1 MTAQNTGEKKQKWY
15 RRTEPFVR
23 GPLIAFLPFA
33 TLFLSQLVML
43 QSAPEAWVWFVDRP
57 GATIVTYLVLLFAL
71 LLVERL
77 STSLFLAGLVTM
89 APCLVLAIASYLK
102 LTANGVPLLLSDLTM
117 MGQAAEITGF
127 LSPEMGIGSG
137 TVLAIFLAAALL
149 ILAFFWTRPLH
160 KLLWWKR
167 LLTAAAM
174 GGALALT
181 LTLPVTG
188 AMLDEAAA
196 GVNQATRNE
205 RLGVLAGMYAAARQN
220 AMTEPGEYTEDNM
233 NRIVLQISSNAPR
246 VSTPETRPNVILL
259 MSESFFDPTRLP
271 NVTYSTDPVSNYHSL
286 GETFPAGSFQSN
298 TYAGGTGNVEMEVLT
313 GVSSHFLEE
322 DEVLTTISSEGAYD
336 RIPSIVK
343 AFANQGYRT
352 TYVHSHTNAL
362 YSRTEH
368 LPALGF
374 ETVVYRDDFKTETAN
389 AGYYVSDDS
398 WADEIIARFEDKGEE
413 PIFLFGLSME
423 NHQPYAGNKF
433 SEPSPVEVT
442 TELLEGEHL
451 GMFDS
456 LVHGLYDADQSLG
469 KLVDYFASV
478 DEPTILVFFG
488 DHLPRPSFGDGDTL
502 YDRLGYSTS
511 ADTLTWS
518 PEELKYM
525 LSTDYL
531 VWYNYNVDFEV
542 PEELSA
548 TGLGTQI
555 LNWAGL
561 PKPLYFSWID
571 TVMEHMLIY
580 RDRLFVAA
588 DGTPSHEIPEEFSG
602 IMKRYETI
610 VYDILYGE
618 SYSTEAL
625 TGSRVRKTVKESMPE
640 VITPPAFGEPEDEE
654 LPESESPEPG
664 PASTPPSSTSPA
676 VRPESHREP
685 EESGAPGERHEEHRP
700 SPEDQEV

>member
-1 MTAQNTGEKKQKWY
+1 MAGQSGETKKTKWY
-15 RRTEPFVR
+15 RRTDPFVR

-33 TLFLSQLVML
+33 TLFLCQLVTL
-43 QSAPEAWVWFVDRP
+43 QSIPGAWVWFMDHP
-57 GATIVTYLVLLFAL
+57 GASVVTYLALLFAL

-117 MGQAAEITGF
+117 IGQAAEITGF
-127 LSPEMGIGSG
+127 LSPEMGLGAG
-137 TVLAIFLAAALL
+137 TIQAVLIALVL
-149 ILAFFWTRPLH
+149 LVLAFFWTRPIH

-174 GGALALT
+174 GGALAIT
-181 LTLPVTG
+181 LLFPATG

-196 GVNQATRNE
+196 GANQATRNE

-220 AMTEPGEYTEDNM
+220 AMTEPGEYNEDNM
-233 NRIVLQISSNAPR
+233 NRIVLQISANAPR
-246 VSTPETRPNVILL
+246 VATPEVRPNVILL

-271 NVTYSTDPVSNYHSL
+271 NVTYSTDPVSNFHEL
-286 GETFPAGSFQSN
+286 GRTFPSGSFQSN

-322 DEVLTTISSEGAYD
+322 DEVLTTISAEGAYE

-362 YSRTEH
+362 YSRTDH

-374 ETVVYRDDFKTETAN
+374 ETVVFRDDFKTEIVN
-389 AGYYVSDDS
+389 EGYYASDDC
-398 WADEIIARFEDKGEE
+398 WADEIIARFEDKGED
-413 PIFLFGLSME
+413 PIFLYGLSME

-433 SEPSPVEVT
+433 AEPSPVEVT
-442 TELLEGEHL
+442 TDLLEGEHL

-456 LVHGLYDADQSLG
+456 LIHGLYDADQSLG

-542 PEELSA
+542 PQDLSA
-548 TGLGTQI
+548 TGLGTQ
-555 LNWAGL
+555 LLSWTKL
-561 PKPLYFSWID
+561 PKPLYFTWID
-571 TVMEHMLIY
+571 TVMENMLMY

-618 SYSTEAL
+618 SYCTEAM
-625 TGSRVRKTVKESMPE
+625 TGSKVRKSVKESMPE
-640 VITPPAFGEPEDEE
+640 VITPPPSEEEEPFETGASD
-654 LPESESPEPG
+654 PSPQVT
-664 PASTPPSSTSPA
+664 STPAPSPA
-676 VRPESHREP
+676 VRPESYLEP
-685 EESGAPGERHEEHRP
+685 EESGSPAP
-700 SPEDQEV
+700 SPSAPSAQEDQLV

>member
-1 MTAQNTGEKKQKWY
+1 MAEQKCEEKKSKWY
-15 RRTEPFVR
+15 RRTDPFVR

-33 TLFLSQLVML
+33 TLFLCQLVTL
-43 QSAPEAWVWFVDRP
+43 QSIP
-57 GATIVTYLVLLFAL
+57 GAWMWFMDHPDVSVVTYLALLFAL

-77 STSLFLAGLVTM
+77 STSLFLAGLATM
-89 APCLVLAIASYLK
+89 APCLMLAIASYLK

-117 MGQAAEITGF
+117 IGQAAEITGF
-127 LSPEMGIGSG
+127 LSPEMGLGAG
-137 TVLAIFLAAALL
+137 TVQAVLIALVLLA
-149 ILAFFWTRPLH
+149 LAFFWTRPIH
-160 KLLWWKR
+160 RQLWWKR
-167 LLTAAAM
+167 LLTAAVM
-174 GGALALT
+174 GGALVLT
-181 LTLPVTG
+181 LMFPATG

-196 GVNQATRNE
+196 GANQATRNE

-220 AMTEPGEYTEDNM
+220 AMTEPGEYSEDNM
-233 NRIVLQISSNAPR
+233 NRIVLQISANAHR
-246 VSTPETRPNVILL
+246 VATPEVRPNVILL

-271 NVTYSTDPVSNYHSL
+271 NVTYSTDPVANFHEL
-286 GETFPAGSFQSN
+286 GRTFPSGSFLSN

-322 DEVLTTISSEGAYD
+322 DEVLTTISAEGAYE

-343 AFANQGYRT
+343 AFANQGYKT

-362 YSRTEH
+362 YSRTDH

-374 ETVVYRDDFKTETAN
+374 QTVVFREDFKTETVN
-389 AGYYVSDDS
+389 AGYYASDDC
-398 WADEIIARFEDKGEE
+398 WADEIIARFEDKGED
-413 PIFLFGLSME
+413 PIFLYALSME

-433 SEPSPVEVT
+433 AEPSPVEVT
-442 TELLEGEHL
+442 TDLLEGEHL

-456 LVHGLYDADQSLG
+456 LIHGLYDADQSLG
-469 KLVDYFASV
+469 KLVDYFSSV

-542 PEELSA
+542 PQDLSA
-548 TGLGTQI
+548 TGLGTQ
-555 LNWAGL
+555 LLSWTKL

-571 TVMEHMLIY
+571 TVMENMLMY

-618 SYSTEAL
+618 SYCTETM
-625 TGSRVRKTVKESMPE
+625 TGSKVRKSVKESMPE
-640 VITPPAFGEPEDEE
+640 VITPPPSEEEEP
-654 LPESESPEPG
+654 SETSPQVT
-664 PASTPPSSTSPA
+664 PAATPSPA
-676 VRPESHREP
+676 VQPESHREP
-685 EESGAPGERHEEHRP
+685 EESGLPGESPAP
-700 SPEDQEV
+700 STAPSQEDRLM

>member
-1 MTAQNTGEKKQKWY
+1 MAEQKCEEKKSKWY
-15 RRTEPFVR
+15 RRTDPFVR

-33 TLFLSQLVML
+33 TLFLCQLVTL
-43 QSAPEAWVWFVDRP
+43 QSIP
-57 GATIVTYLVLLFAL
+57 GAWMWFMDHPDVSVVTYLALLFAL

-77 STSLFLAGLVTM
+77 STSLFLAGLATM
-89 APCLVLAIASYLK
+89 APCLMLAIASYLK

-117 MGQAAEITGF
+117 IGQAAEITGF
-127 LSPEMGIGSG
+127 LSPEMGLGAG
-137 TVLAIFLAAALL
+137 TVQAVLIALVLLA
-149 ILAFFWTRPLH
+149 LAFFWTRPIH
-160 KLLWWKR
+160 RQLWWKR
-167 LLTAAAM
+167 LLTAAVM
-174 GGALALT
+174 GGALVLT
-181 LTLPVTG
+181 LMFPATG

-196 GVNQATRNE
+196 GANQATRNE

-220 AMTEPGEYTEDNM
+220 AMTEPGEYNEDNM
-233 NRIVLQISSNAPR
+233 NRIVLQISANAPR
-246 VSTPETRPNVILL
+246 VATPEVRPNVILL

-271 NVTYSTDPVSNYHSL
+271 NVTYSTDPVSNFHEL
-286 GETFPAGSFQSN
+286 GKTFPSGSFLSN
-298 TYAGGTGNVEMEVLT
+298 TYAGGTGNVEMEVFT

-322 DEVLTTISSEGAYD
+322 DEVLTTISAEGAYE

-343 AFANQGYRT
+343 AFANQGYKT

-362 YSRTEH
+362 YSRSDH

-374 ETVVYRDDFKTETAN
+374 QTVVFREGFKTETAD
-389 AGYYVSDDS
+389 AGFYASDDC

-413 PIFLFGLSME
+413 PIFLYGLSME

-433 SEPSPVEVT
+433 AEPSPVEVT
-442 TELLEGEHL
+442 TGLLEGEHL

-456 LVHGLYDADQSLG
+456 LIHGLYDADQSLG
-469 KLVDYFASV
+469 KLVDYFSTV

-531 VWYNYNVDFEV
+531 VWYNYEVDFDV
-542 PEELSA
+542 PQDLSA
-548 TGLGTQI
+548 TGLGTQ
-555 LNWAGL
+555 LLSWAKL
-561 PKPLYFSWID
+561 PKPLYFTWID
-571 TVMEHMLIY
+571 TVMESMLIY

-618 SYSTEAL
+618 SYCTETM
-625 TGSRVRKTVKESMPE
+625 TGSKVRKSVKESMPE
-640 VITPPAFGEPEDEE
+640 VVTPPPLDEE
-654 LPESESPEPG
+654 EPFETG
-664 PASTPPSSTSPA
+664 TPASPQATPGATPSPA
-676 VRPESHREP
+676 VRPESHLEP
-685 EESGAPGERHEEHRP
+685 KESGPPGESPAP
-700 SPEDQEV
+700 SAPPSQEDRLM